1 MSKGSVDVREP
12 VYFDELAPGRRFTTQ
27 NYALEETEIK
37 TFAAQYDPQPFHID
51 AQAARHSV
59 FGGLV
64 ASGWHTAAI
73 TMRLLVTSGLPIA
86 GGMVGLGG
94 EISWP
99 RPTRAGDVL
108 HVESEVMA
116 ATPSR
121 RQHRGVITLRSKTC
135 TARGEAV
142 QIFTAKLLVPRRPV
156 NHAGSTTS

>member
-1 MSKGSVDVREP
+1 MSNGTADVREP
-12 VYFDELAPGRRFTTQ
+12 IYFDELAPGRRFMTQ
-27 NYALEETEIK
+27 NYALEESEIK
-37 TFAAQYDPQPFHID
+37 TFAAQYDPQPFHVD
-51 AQAARHSV
+51 AEAASHSI

-99 RPTRAGDVL
+99 RPTRAADVL

-135 TARGEAV
+135 TERGEAV

-156 NHAGSTTS
+156 NDSGSIAS